1 MSKNLPDMSRIALEH
16 ISLRRMP
23 SQQRSRERVERML
36 NCAAGLIAD
45 QGSDAM
51 KMSEVAR
58 LADISIGSLYQ
69 YFPDKSAIIRALA
82 EHYGAECL
90 KCIEDGLAGVTSL
103 DALCEAMG
111 TLTDV
116 YYALFLAEPVIRD
129 IRFGTQADKSLQ
141 DLEIT
146 ESRESGAL
154 LSDALLRVAP
164 NADDSSV
171 RAACFLIM
179 YLGEQTMRLAIS
191 VPPDEGA
198 VLVTAYKRMAEAE
211 LRQAA
216 SSRN

>member
-82 EHYGAECL
+82 EHC
-90 KCIEDGLAGVTSL
+90 SW
-103 DALCEAMG
+103 
-111 TLTDV
+111 
-116 YYALFLAEPVIRD
+116 P
-129 IRFGTQADKSLQ
+129 
-141 DLEIT
+141 
-146 ESRESGAL
+146 SR
-154 LSDALLRVAP
+154 
-164 NADDSSV
+164 
-171 RAACFLIM
+171 
-179 YLGEQTMRLAIS
+179 
-191 VPPDEGA
+191 
-198 VLVTAYKRMAEAE
+198 
-211 LRQAA
+211 
-216 SSRN
+216 

>member
-1 MSKNLPDMSRIALEH
+1 MSKNLPDMSQVVLEH

-36 NCAAGLIAD
+36 NCAAGLIAE

-58 LADISIGSLYQ
+58 LSAVSIGSLYQ

-90 KCIEDGLAGVTSL
+90 KCIEDGLTDAANL
-103 DALCEAMG
+103 DALCDAMG
-111 TLTDV
+111 ALTDV
-116 YYALFLAEPVIRD
+116 YYELFLAEPVIRD
-129 IRFGTQADKSLQ
+129 IRFGAQADKSLR
-141 DLEIT
+141 DMEIT
-146 ESRESGAL
+146 ESRKSGAL

-164 NADDSSV
+164 DADEEAV

-179 YLGEQTMRLAIS
+179 YLGEQTMRVAIS

-198 VLVTAYKRMAEAE
+198 ALVSAYKRMAEAE

-216 SSRN
+216 SGHL